1 MDKTHFERL
10 FSTGRLARF
19 YQAARQDAA
28 EASALYA
35 ANIQLS
41 ESLYPCL
48 AVVEVALRN
57 ALHRQLTYLC
67 HSPDWYRQLSR
78 HDRALADLQPE
89 LDRTEKY
96 IRDRRETIS
105 ADKVVAE
112 LTFGFWSSLFNRAYE
127 LVLWKQLRLAFPHLP
142 KPDRQRAT
150 VSSTINAVRHFRNR
164 VYHHEPVSWQ
174 LPQLWQQYE
183 QVCALLGW
191 LDPQLLTWLQPI
203 DRFPTVWQAEQ
214 ERRRATAGPPNI
226 TIP

>member
-1 MDKTHFERL
+1 MDKAHFERL

-19 YQAARQDAA
+19 YLAAGHDAT

-57 ALHRQLTYLC
+57 ALHRQLSYLC
-67 HSPDWYRQLSR
+67 HSPDWYRSLPTY
-78 HDRALADLQPE
+78 DRTLTDFQPE
-89 LDRTEKY
+89 LDKAQKY
-96 IRDRRETIS
+96 IRDRRETLS

-150 VSSTINAVRHFRNR
+150 VSATVNAVRQLRNR
-164 VYHHEPVSWQ
+164 VYHHEPVAWR
-174 LPQLWQQYE
+174 LPQLRQQYE
-183 QVCALLGW
+183 QVCTLLGW
-191 LDPQLLTWLQPI
+191 LDPQLLTWLQTL
-203 DRFPTVWQAEQ
+203 DRFPTVWQAEH
-214 ERRRATAGPPNI
+214 ERRTRGA
-226 TIP
+226 IP

>member
-19 YQAARQDAA
+19 YQAARQDTT

-48 AVVEVALRN
+48 AVAEVALRN
-57 ALHRQLTYLC
+57 ALHRQLSYLC
-67 HSPDWYRQLSR
+67 RSPDWYRLLPAY
-78 HDRALADLQPE
+78 DRVLADLQPE
-89 LDRTEKY
+89 LDKAQKY
-96 IRDRRETIS
+96 IRARRETLS
-105 ADKVVAE
+105 TDKIVAE

-150 VSSTINAVRHFRNR
+150 VSATINAVRQLRNR
-164 VYHHEPVSWQ
+164 VYHHEPVAWR
-174 LPQLWQQYE
+174 LPQLRQQYE
-183 QVCALLGW
+183 QVCTLLGW

-203 DRFPTVWQAEQ
+203 DRFPAVWQAEY
-214 ERRRATAGPPNI
+214 ERRERGATP
-226 TIP
+226 

>member
-19 YQAARQDAA
+19 YQAARQDTT

-48 AVVEVALRN
+48 AVAEVALRN
-57 ALHRQLTYLC
+57 ALHRQLSYLC
-67 HSPDWYRQLSR
+67 RSPDWYSLLPA
-78 HDRALADLQPE
+78 HDRALADIQPE
-89 LDRTEKY
+89 LDKAQKY
-96 IRDRRETIS
+96 IRDRRETLS
-105 ADKVVAE
+105 TDKVVAE

-150 VSSTINAVRHFRNR
+150 VSATINTVRQLRNR
-164 VYHHEPVSWQ
+164 VYHHEPVAWR
-174 LPQLWQQYE
+174 LPQLRQQYE
-183 QVCALLGW
+183 QVCILLGW

-203 DRFPTVWQAEQ
+203 DRFPAVWQAEY
-214 ERRRATAGPPNI
+214 ERRVRAATP
-226 TIP
+226 